1 MHKNCHILSIFVL
14 WVAILALLG
23 FSRTNDTLIDKYPPF
38 DSFKKNLSFQQHQF
52 DISTSESGA
61 IRELAIKVS
70 RDNKQLIVIRQKT
83 DGWVVN
89 AEAADLD
96 RNGSPEIYIYAS
108 TYGSGSF
115 GKIYAFEFFPT
126 SFDAIRTEP
135 LLPMLAE
142 GYMGQDAF
150 KIENG
155 QLIREFPIYRAGDT
169 NVRPTGGS
177 RKIWY
182 ELREI
187 EKKLVLKAVEYED

>member
-1 MHKNCHILSIFVL
+1 MYKNCHILSISIL
-14 WVAILALLG
+14 LAAIFALMGL
-23 FSRTNDTLIDKYPPF
+23 SRIDDTPIDKYPPF
-38 DSFKKNLSFQQHQF
+38 DSFKKNLGFQQHQF
-52 DISTSESGA
+52 EVSTSESGA
-61 IRELAIKVS
+61 IRELVIKVS

-142 GYMGQDAF
+142 GYMGHDAF

>member
-1 MHKNCHILSIFVL
+1 MYKSCHILSIFGL

-23 FSRTNDTLIDKYPPF
+23 FSRTDDTLIDKYPSF
-38 DSFKKNLSFQQHQF
+38 DSFKKNISFRNHQF

-61 IRELAIKVS
+61 IRELVIKVS

-96 RNGSPEIYIYAS
+96 RNGSPEIYIYSS

-115 GKIYAFEFFPT
+115 GKVYAFQFFPT

-155 QLIREFPIYRAGDT
+155 QLVREFPVYRAGDT

>member
-1 MHKNCHILSIFVL
+1 MHKKSQIASISVL
-14 WVAILALLG
+14 LVAIFALVG
-23 FSRTNDTLIDKYPPF
+23 FSRFNEKETDIPAF
-38 DSFKKNLSFQQHQF
+38 DSFKKTIAFQKHQF
-52 DISTSESGA
+52 DISTNESGA
-61 IRELAIKVS
+61 VRELVIKVG
-70 RDNKQLIVIRQKT
+70 RDDKQLILIRQKT
-83 DGWVVN
+83 DGWVIS
-89 AEAADLD
+89 AEAADLN
-96 RNGSPEIYIYAS
+96 RNGSPEIYVYSS

-115 GKIYAFEFFPT
+115 GKIYAFEFLPT

-142 GYMGQDAF
+142 GYMGHDSF

-155 QLIREFPIYRAGDT
+155 QLVREFPIYRAGDT
-169 NVRPTGGS
+169 NARPTGGT